1 MHQQHRQGPLPQ
13 NNMRRDLT
21 TPREPFRGHGSKGPA
36 YNQNRQH
43 QQRQRES
50 NSGHQNFQ
58 QNTQQGFNFRSYNQ
72 TRGTSNRSLVPGQSS
87 NAVNTNVMNS
97 LKKQLKSTL
106 KQNRKSNN

>member
-1 MHQQHRQGPLPQ
+1 MTSRETFHNQG
-13 NNMRRDLT
+13 
-21 TPREPFRGHGSKGPA
+21 FKGQA

-43 QQRQRES
+43 QQRQRQS
-50 NSGHQNFQ
+50 NSGHHNFQ

-72 TRGTSNRSLVPGQSS
+72 TRGTSNRTSMPQQSS

-106 KQNRKSNN
+106 KQNRHRKSNN